1 MDKKEDKAERE
12 AIAAAD
18 PVSKESIA
26 ATEAMLEGKIAKQK
40 MDNQAADE
48 KKKELADV
56 AALDGV
62 NEDVK
67 NVVQMSG
74 SMQQKK
80 MMNMDDKRRC

>member
-1 MDKKEDKAERE
+1 
-12 AIAAAD
+12 
-18 PVSKESIA
+18 
-26 ATEAMLEGKIAKQK
+26 